1 MNHIATRTIACEAL
15 QSSKKSKQYPSLM
28 RVRTHDPA
36 SSKKGLMNL
45 NQFLTLVENLVV
57 LSPITDSF
65 GQVTA
70 STYLR
75 CAELVRASSFV

>member
-1 MNHIATRTIACEAL
+1 
-15 QSSKKSKQYPSLM
+15 
-28 RVRTHDPA
+28 
-36 SSKKGLMNL
+36 MNL

-57 LSPITDSF
+57 LSRITDSF

-75 CAELVRASSFV
+75 CAGLVIESSIVGYKDTTKDVGPDGA